1 MGVHTLIMVPG
12 PLASYRDMMALLL
25 GVCNCMSRWSA
36 RVLISDD
43 YYSRYLFT
51 HKEQGG
57 GEHFPAGPPDW

>member
-1 MGVHTLIMVPG
+1 MVPG

-43 YYSRYLFT
+43 YYLLQYLFT